1 MSLLHYNP
9 FEPLSEEVL
18 KRIISQGNK
27 YFVIQRFP
35 WPGLSPSNSFVV
47 TPYADKDDAFRHAA
61 DLQEKEGKLLIVPEE
76 ILKITSLITSD
87 AYFIFVNT
95 FRDQSWAPRVIKAYN
110 KNIVSY
116 IRARTNFKPK
126 DPIDIELKFENGRL
140 VAVISSGDIQYLTS
154 AYELIK

>member
-1 MSLLHYNP
+1 MSLLNYNP
-9 FEPLSEEVL
+9 FEPLSEDVL
-18 KRIISQGNK
+18 KRIISLGNK
-27 YFVIQRFP
+27 YFVVQRFQ
-35 WPGLSPSNSFVV
+35 WPGLSPSNTFVA
-47 TPYADKDDAFRHAA
+47 TPYADKDDAVRHTS

-76 ILKITSLITSD
+76 ILKITSLINSD

-95 FRDQSWAPRVIKAYN
+95 FRDQSWATRIIKAYN

-116 IRARTNFKPK
+116 IRARTNFKAK

-140 VAVISSGDIQYLTS
+140 LAVISSGDTQHLTS

>member
-18 KRIISQGNK
+18 KRIISLGNK
-27 YFVIQRFP
+27 YFVVQRFP
-35 WPGLSPSNSFVV
+35 WPGLSPSNSFVA
-47 TPYADKDDAFRHAA
+47 TPYAEKDDAMRHSS
-61 DLQEKEGKLLIVPEE
+61 DLQENEGKLLIVPEE
-76 ILKITSLITSD
+76 ILKITSLIKSD

-95 FRDQSWAPRVIKAYN
+95 FRDQSWAPKVIKAYN

-140 VAVISSGDIQYLTS
+140 LAVISSGDIQHLTS